1 MGQEIKSIIST
12 IFPKQELDII
22 QNTEKT
28 LKQKFGKQFFKNNI
42 KPIYWNKS
50 HLIIET
56 RSIEAKTE
64 INLIK
69 KQLIKPECIIIK

>member
-1 MGQEIKSIIST
+1 MGQEIKSIISN
-12 IFPKQELDII
+12 IFPKQELDTI

-28 LKQKFGKQFFKNNI
+28 LKQKLGKQFFKNNI
-42 KPIYWNKS
+42 KTIYWNKNR
-50 HLIIET
+50 LIIET

-69 KQLIKPECIIIK
+69 KQLINPGRIIIK